1 MADSLAHSGLV
12 CLQTGWIQEP
22 VGHREKGLS

>member
-1 MADSLAHSGLV
+1 MADSPAHSGLV
-12 CLQTGWIQEP
+12 RLQTGWIQEP